1 MTTAKTR
8 TSITS
13 IFNNAAISNASS
25 PVVQH
30 GSPGHTIVPGSSS
43 SALNSTERMV
53 GNILAE
59 TDELMEKIKGAEQ
72 LRKSEV
78 PSILKIHTVRIRAW
92 RQKRLDTT
100 ITATY
105 ENLFPRMMKAVE
117 STSILVDE
125 VEEKTVALR
134 DQARALKVRLSAC
147 VAYNADYLAN
157 RGGIVDEMRN
167 VVDSLS
173 AYSSDVKAMI
183 TFNVEVIR
191 QKLVQSVSQGR
202 SFVSWGNRAMLLRP
216 ISETELGE
224 DADHS
229 FLMQKLRY
237 IRESREQLMG
247 RLTDM
252 LELREQHQINFDSC
266 SLAYAELC
274 DLIAAV
280 DEAVASTNPPVEI
293 PPYDHTQCQD
303 CSVINTMAMQCV
315 DHLSNL
321 LKQQEDARHWSDVL
335 LTAKTRLDDAKT
347 DINNFYELQQGAAAQ
362 SNQRSDS
369 VGSLTEISISSD
381 NTSLGPADAKP
392 KGISF
397 DAAADATES

>member
-1 MTTAKTR
+1 MTTAKAR
-8 TSITS
+8 TSISS
-13 IFNNAAISNASS
+13 IFNNAAINNASS

-53 GNILAE
+53 ANILAE

-92 RQKRLDTT
+92 RQRRLDTT
-100 ITATY
+100 ITTAY

-237 IRESREQLMG
+237 IREVNSQVLPVLIHCVIIQSLFILVSRTAHGPTNRYVGAKRATPDKLRFLFSSICRAV
-247 RLTDM
+247 RL
-252 LELREQHQINFDSC
+252 
-266 SLAYAELC
+266 
-274 DLIAAV
+274 
-280 DEAVASTNPPVEI
+280 
-293 PPYDHTQCQD
+293 D
-303 CSVINTMAMQCV
+303 CS
-315 DHLSNL
+315 S
-321 LKQQEDARHWSDVL
+321 
-335 LTAKTRLDDAKT
+335 
-347 DINNFYELQQGAAAQ
+347 G
-362 SNQRSDS
+362 
-369 VGSLTEISISSD
+369 
-381 NTSLGPADAKP
+381 
-392 KGISF
+392 
-397 DAAADATES
+397 